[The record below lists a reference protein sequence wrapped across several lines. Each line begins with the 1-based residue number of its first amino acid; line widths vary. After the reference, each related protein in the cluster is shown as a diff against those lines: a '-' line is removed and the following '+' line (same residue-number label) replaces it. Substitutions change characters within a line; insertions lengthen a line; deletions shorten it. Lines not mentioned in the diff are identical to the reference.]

1 MLEMRAIVMQLR
13 GKDASVQ
20 PIGTGG
26 CGHCDSEGGCGSST
40 LTKVFCNN
48 KPRIFYVRNEVNA
61 KVGDE
66 VQISI
71 PDGVLLRGAMKM
83 YVLPLILLLVGGI
96 AYLLP
101 NLLFVVRLSAAAAAG
116 RANAASFF
124 VGELI
129 KVAATV
135 AILVGAQSIIPDLQW
150 IALLVGL
157 FVALKANLLAFLLKI

>member
-1 MLEMRAIVMQLR
+1 MNPAGRSEQEDGAAAILPHARPVDGMFKVVILQ
-13 GKDASVQ
+13 A
-20 PIGTGG
+20 
-26 CGHCDSEGGCGSST
+26 T
-40 LTKVFCNN
+40 LLLVAAAIAG
-48 KPRIFYVRNEVNA
+48 IFFGMGNA
-61 KVGDE
+61 L
-66 VQISI
+66 S
-71 PDGVLLRGAMKM
+71 
-83 YVLPLILLLVGGI
+83 LLVGGM
-96 AYLLP
+96 AYVLP
-101 NLLFVVRLSAAAAAG
+101 NLLFVVRLSASAATG